1 LLSFVLQGLDNVSSA
16 TLRPFNSDINTPRI
30 DSYRFSMANLEGKFA
45 YHSLGFI
52 DPAFWKS
59 HSICR
64 RSPHVPDLKWI
75 SECVGRK
82 SLWTTCVDHSSCPT
96 WWLLSNFS
104 PFFFSLRFIFLVPS
118 SRWKLIDV
126 PSQSIGSSFRS
137 HLVVLDISACSSYFI
152 ICFFSISRR
161 KRSSPVVREFFRRF
175 LALSSA
181 RPLRGFRSEETLI
194 VRQRSIGE
202 MANETRYIS
211 SCRKNL
217 FRPFIFDLGYL
228 YFAFAASWSI
238 DCYFLKRYEIN
249 LRSTLIVRVIQY
261 VPF

>member
-104 PFFFSLRFIFLVPS
+104 PFFFSLRFIFLKFHQVEMMKAHWRS
-118 SRWKLIDV
+118 LSIDWQLLSL
-126 PSQSIGSSFRS
+126 P
-137 HLVVLDISACSSYFI
+137 
-152 ICFFSISRR
+152 SRR
-161 KRSSPVVREFFRRF
+161 PGYFRVF
-175 LALSSA
+175 
-181 RPLRGFRSEETLI
+181 
-194 VRQRSIGE
+194 
-202 MANETRYIS
+202 
-211 SCRKNL
+211 
-217 FRPFIFDLGYL
+217 
-228 YFAFAASWSI
+228 
-238 DCYFLKRYEIN
+238 
-249 LRSTLIVRVIQY
+249 
-261 VPF
+261 